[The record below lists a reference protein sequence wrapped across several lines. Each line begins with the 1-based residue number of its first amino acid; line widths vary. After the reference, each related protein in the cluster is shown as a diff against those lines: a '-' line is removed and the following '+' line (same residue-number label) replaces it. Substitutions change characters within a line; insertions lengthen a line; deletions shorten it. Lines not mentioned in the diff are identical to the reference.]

1 VTWGQLALSVRHGF
15 PDRPDF
21 TLTRNLSIAK
31 ALVRRW
37 GLEEAS
43 QLVEG
48 ARLLGWR
55 DLRGLQAEGGIGLRW
70 ARARYWQENNRRGQ
84 RVPEGLRDV
93 LRSMSR

>member
-1 VTWGQLALSVRHGF
+1 MTWGQIALSVRTGF
-15 PDRPDF
+15 PERPDF

-48 ARLLGWR
+48 AKLLKWR
-55 DLRGLQAEGGIGLRW
+55 DLRGLQAEGGVGLRW
-70 ARARYWQENNRRGQ
+70 ARARYWQENNRRHQ
-84 RVPEGLRDV
+84 PVPEGLREV
-93 LRSMSR
+93 LRQMSQ